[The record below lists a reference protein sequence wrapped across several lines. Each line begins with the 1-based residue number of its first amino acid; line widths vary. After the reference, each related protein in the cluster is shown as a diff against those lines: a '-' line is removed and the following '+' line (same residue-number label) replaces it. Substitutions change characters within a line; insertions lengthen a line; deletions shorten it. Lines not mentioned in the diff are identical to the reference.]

1 MSMLRNYVLIFLLVA
16 NLVSGI
22 AFSQTTRI
30 DITDGQVA
38 RIPIAI
44 ADFTGSDGTTTPEG
58 RQISKIISDDLQ
70 NSGLFDPVDSAA
82 FINPPSSPDITPNF
96 ANWSPLGVEGLLV
109 GSAYFDSENMLQ
121 LEFKL
126 WDVVTQKALT
136 EGGGSADPAGLRRIA
151 HKVADFV
158 YVEFTGDKKY
168 FDTKIVYI
176 SESGPQDKRVK
187 RLAIMDQDGH
197 NHRFLTSGRDLVL
210 TPRFSPTAHEI
221 AYLNYFNDEPNIY
234 LFEVA
239 TGRTEKLGSFPGMTF
254 APRFHPDGNKLIMS
268 LAQDGATNIFEM
280 DLLSRATRQLTN
292 TIHID
297 TAPSYSPDG
306 KKIVFESDRDG
317 GRQQLFIMD
326 SDGRNVQRISYNK
339 GRYATP
345 VWSPRG
351 DFIAFTKMLEGEF
364 FIGIMRTDGSAERL
378 LARGFL
384 VEAPTWAPNGRV
396 LMYYKQDRFE
406 QDGSGGNTRLYKVDI
421 TGFNESIMNTP
432 ADASDPAWSPL
443 LGGNS

>member
-1 MSMLRNYVLIFLLVA
+1 MLRIYFLICLVLA
-16 NLVSGI
+16 NLVSGL
-22 AFSQTTRI
+22 ALSQTTRI
-30 DITDGQVA
+30 KITDGQVA

-44 ADFTGSDGTTTPEG
+44 ADFTGPDGTTTPEG
-58 RQISKIISDDLQ
+58 RQISKIISDDLR
-70 NSGLFDPVDSAA
+70 NSGLFAPVDSAA
-82 FINPPSSPDITPNF
+82 FINPPSSPDITPDF
-96 ANWSPLGVEGLLV
+96 ANWSPLGVDGLLI
-109 GSAYFDSENMLQ
+109 GSAYFDSENTLQ

-126 WDVVTQKALT
+126 WDVVTQEALT

-176 SESGPQDKRVK
+176 SESGQQDKRIK

-268 LAQDGATNIFEM
+268 LAQDGSTNIFEM

-326 SDGRNVQRISYNK
+326 SDGRKVKRISYNK

-351 DFIAFTKMLEGEF
+351 DVIAFTKMLGGEF
-364 FIGIMRTDGSAERL
+364 FIGIMRTDGTAERL

-396 LMYYKQDRFE
+396 LMYYKQNRFE
-406 QDGSGGNTRLYKVDI
+406 ADGTGGKTKLYKVDI
-421 TGFNESIMNTP
+421 TGFNESIINTP

-443 LGGNS
+443 LGSYP

>member
-1 MSMLRNYVLIFLLVA
+1 MLRNYVLIFLLVA

-44 ADFTGSDGTTTPEG
+44 ADFTGSDGTPTPEG

-396 LMYYKQDRFE
+396 LMYYKQNRFE

>member
-1 MSMLRNYVLIFLLVA
+1 MLRVYFLICLLIA
-16 NLVSGI
+16 NLFSGI

-30 DITDGQVA
+30 EITDGQVT

-44 ADFTGSDGTTTPEG
+44 ADFTGPLGTSTPEG
-58 RQISKIISDDLQ
+58 RQISKIISDDLR
-70 NSGLFDPVDSAA
+70 NSGLFAPVDSAA
-82 FINPPSSPDITPNF
+82 FINPPSSPDITPDF
-96 ANWSPLGVEGLLV
+96 SNWSPLGVEGLLI
-109 GSAYFDSENMLQ
+109 GSAYFDNENMLQ

-126 WDVVTQKALT
+126 WDVVTQEALT

-176 SESGPQDKRVK
+176 SESGQQDKRVK

-197 NHRFLTSGRDLVL
+197 NHRFLTSGKDLVL

-268 LAQDGATNIFEM
+268 LAQDGSTNIFEM

-326 SDGRNVQRISYNK
+326 SDGRKVKRISYNK

-351 DFIAFTKMLEGEF
+351 DVIAFTKMLAGEF
-364 FIGIMRTDGSAERL
+364 FIGIMRTDGTAERL

-396 LMYYKQDRFE
+396 LMYYKQNRFE
-406 QDGSGGNTRLYKVDI
+406 ADGTGGKTKLYKVDI
-421 TGFNESIMNTP
+421 TGFNESIINTP

-443 LGGNS
+443 LGSYP

>member
-1 MSMLRNYVLIFLLVA
+1 MLRIYVLIFLLVA

-44 ADFTGSDGTTTPEG
+44 ADFTGPDGTTTPEG

-70 NSGLFDPVDSAA
+70 NSGLFEPVDSAA

-109 GSAYFDSENMLQ
+109 GSAYFDSENTLQ

-136 EGGGSADPAGLRRIA
+136 EGGGSADLAGLRRIA

>member
-1 MSMLRNYVLIFLLVA
+1 MLRNYVLIFLLVA

-70 NSGLFDPVDSAA
+70 NSGLFVPVDSAA

-280 DLLSRATRQLTN
+280 DLLSRATRQLTK

>member
-1 MSMLRNYVLIFLLVA
+1 MLRIYFLICLVVVK
-16 NLVSGI
+16 LFSGI
-22 AFSQTTRI
+22 ASSQTTRI
-30 DITDGQVA
+30 EITDGQVA

-44 ADFTGSDGTTTPEG
+44 ADFTGPDGTTTPEG

-70 NSGLFDPVDSAA
+70 NSGLFAPVDSAA
-82 FINPPSSPDITPNF
+82 FINPPSSPDITPDF

-109 GSAYFDSENMLQ
+109 GSAYLDSENTLQ

-126 WDVVTQKALT
+126 WDAVTQKALT
-136 EGGGSADPAGLRRIA
+136 EGGGSADEAGLRRIA

-176 SESGPQDKRVK
+176 SESGPQNKRAK

-234 LFEVA
+234 LFEIA

-268 LAQDGATNIFEM
+268 LAKDGSTNIFEM

-306 KKIVFESDRDG
+306 EKIVFESDRDG
-317 GRQQLFIMD
+317 GRQQLFVMD
-326 SDGRNVQRISYNK
+326 SDGRDAKRISYNK

-351 DFIAFTKMLEGEF
+351 DVIAFTKMEDGEF
-364 FIGIMRTDGSAERL
+364 FIGIMRTDGTAERL

-396 LMYYKQDRFE
+396 LMYYKQDRFKE
-406 QDGSGGNTRLYKVDI
+406 DGSGGKTRLFKVDI
-421 TGFNESIMNTP
+421 TGFNESIINTP

-443 LGGNS
+443 LGSYP

>member
-1 MSMLRNYVLIFLLVA
+1 MLRIYFLICLVLA
-16 NLVSGI
+16 NLVSGL
-22 AFSQTTRI
+22 ALSQTTRI
-30 DITDGQVA
+30 KITDGQVA

-44 ADFTGSDGTTTPEG
+44 ADFTGPDGTTTPEG
-58 RQISKIISDDLQ
+58 RQISKIISDDLR
-70 NSGLFDPVDSAA
+70 NSGLFAPVDSAA
-82 FINPPSSPDITPNF
+82 FINPPSSPDITPDF
-96 ANWSPLGVEGLLV
+96 ANWSPLGVDGLLI
-109 GSAYFDSENMLQ
+109 GSAYFDSENTLQ

-126 WDVVTQKALT
+126 WDVVTREALT

-176 SESGPQDKRVK
+176 SESGQQDKRVK

-197 NHRFLTSGRDLVL
+197 NHRFLTSGKDLVL

-268 LAQDGATNIFEM
+268 LAQDGSTNIFEM

-317 GRQQLFIMD
+317 GRQQLFVMD
-326 SDGRNVQRISYNK
+326 SDGRKVKRISYNK

-351 DFIAFTKMLEGEF
+351 DVIAFTKMLGGEF
-364 FIGIMRTDGSAERL
+364 FIGIMRTDGTAERL

-396 LMYYKQDRFE
+396 LMYYKQNRFE
-406 QDGSGGNTRLYKVDI
+406 ADGTGGKTKLYKVDI
-421 TGFNESIMNTP
+421 TGFNESIINTP

-443 LGGNS
+443 LGSYP

>member
-1 MSMLRNYVLIFLLVA
+1 MLRIYVLIFLLVA

-44 ADFTGSDGTTTPEG
+44 ADFTGPDGTTTPEG

-70 NSGLFDPVDSAA
+70 NSGLFEPVDSAA

-109 GSAYFDSENMLQ
+109 GSAFFDSENTLQ

-136 EGGGSADPAGLRRIA
+136 EGGGSADLAGLRRIA

-239 TGRTEKLGSFPGMTF
+239 TGRTEKLGSFPGMAF

-268 LAQDGATNIFEM
+268 LAQDGATNIFEI
-280 DLLSRATRQLTN
+280 DLLSRTTRQLTN

-326 SDGRNVQRISYNK
+326 SDGRNVKRISYNK

-351 DFIAFTKMLEGEF
+351 DVIAFTKMLAGEF
-364 FIGIMRTDGSAERL
+364 FIGIMRTDGTAERL

-443 LGGNS
+443 LGSNP

>member
-1 MSMLRNYVLIFLLVA
+1 MLRIYVLIFLLVA

-44 ADFTGSDGTTTPEG
+44 ADFTGPDGTTTPEG

-70 NSGLFDPVDSAA
+70 NSGLFEPVDSAA

-109 GSAYFDSENMLQ
+109 GSAYFDSENTLQ

-136 EGGGSADPAGLRRIA
+136 EGGGSADLAGLRRIA

-176 SESGPQDKRVK
+176 SESGPQDKRIK

-197 NHRFLTSGRDLVL
+197 NHRFLTSGTDLVL

-268 LAQDGATNIFEM
+268 LAQDGATNIFEI
-280 DLLSRATRQLTN
+280 DLLSRTTRQLTN

-317 GRQQLFIMD
+317 GRQQLFIMG
-326 SDGRNVQRISYNK
+326 SDGRNVERISYNK

-351 DFIAFTKMLEGEF
+351 DVIAFTKMLAGEF
-364 FIGIMRTDGSAERL
+364 FIGIMRTDGTAERL

-443 LGGNS
+443 LGGNP